1 MLSFKKDN
9 PVVTDIK
16 YDNTLLFDVIYNSST
31 SIIAYSTDFKTTV
44 TKKGHK
50 EDYSFGSNTL
60 AHESASDSGRS
71 AVVLYEYAN
80 EEKPKVVAFD
90 RRSKLLFERSFD
102 KKIYAAPP
110 APMNMLAVLFD
121 DGVELISLWRRDRKD
136 RLRRQKRQK
145 GHLRG
150 QRRVCTICVKYHKKL
165 TTA

>member
-1 MLSFKKDN
+1 MLC
-9 PVVTDIK
+9 
-16 YDNTLLFDVIYNSST
+16 DVIYNSST

-102 KKIYAAPP
+102 KKIYA
-110 APMNMLAVLFD
+110 LTCTDKYVAVLFD
-121 DGVELISLWRRDRKD
+121 DGVELISSSGETAKTVSAG
-136 RLRRQKRQK
+136 KNGK
-145 GHLRG
+145 T
-150 QRRVCTICVKYHKKL
+150 VICTPSDVYVPYASNITKN
-165 TTA
+165 